1 VSAEARERLLWS
13 PFVARER
20 ADAKSS
26 ESAPRVTAAL
36 SDEELLG
43 KAQAGDSE
51 AVGILFDRYSRLILG
66 IGFRILRDA
75 GEAEDLLQEVFLRLC
90 KKGNTFDAGKGPAR
104 GWMVQVAYRRALDR
118 RSYLMKRS
126 FYNGTEIAEIK
137 NALEDAIGLEE
148 HVVARLTGEQLHAAF
163 ATLSEKQRA
172 TLELFFFENCSLQEI
187 APRLGETVQNI
198 RHHYYRGLEHLRKT
212 AAALALRREQ

>member
-1 VSAEARERLLWS
+1 MSAEAPERLLWL
-13 PFVARER
+13 PLVARER
-20 ADAKSS
+20 ADAKST
-26 ESAPRVTAAL
+26 ESVPRATAVL

-43 KAQAGDSE
+43 MARSGNSDAIG
-51 AVGILFDRYSRLILG
+51 VLFDRYSRLILG
-66 IGFRILRDA
+66 IGFRILRDT

-90 KKGNTFDAGKGPAR
+90 SKGNTFDATKGPAR

-118 RSYLMKRS
+118 RSYLTKRS
-126 FYNGTEIAEIK
+126 FYNGTEVGEIE

-148 HVVARLTGEQLHAAF
+148 LVASRLSGEQLHAAF

-172 TLELFFFENCSLQEI
+172 TLELFFFESCSLQEI
-187 APRLGETVQNI
+187 AQRLGDTLQNV

-212 AAALALRREQ
+212 AAALALLGEK